1 MAPGT
6 SRGGEQ
12 SQAQTRESPRDT
24 HLLGGPTYMTSP
36 SPPDLLTSQRPH
48 LLTPPPHWGTQ
59 TFRPREI
66 ISDTDKNHILVTG
79 LISQQVASDPGPGFP
94 QTSPCPALRGQCLS
108 YQAVVSSATARKQP
122 PRGAWASPEARK
134 PPSLPTCY
142 LGSPHSPLG
151 LGLLGAPSEGCECR
165 MNPKHAS
172 SRDTCPRPVS
182 RPHPATRSCHGNHPP
197 RLHVPD
203 VQQRQ

>member
-24 HLLGGPTYMTSP
+24 NLLGWPTHMTTP

-59 TFRPREI
+59 TFRPQET

-79 LISQQVASDPGPGFP
+79 ITSQQVASDPGPGFP
-94 QTSPCPALRGQCLS
+94 QTSPCLALRGQYLS
-108 YQAVVSSATARKQP
+108 YQAVVPLATAHKQP
-122 PRGAWASPEARK
+122 PRGSWAS
-134 PPSLPTCY
+134 PSLPTCY

-151 LGLLGAPSEGCECR
+151 LGLLGAPSEGCQCR

-182 RPHPATRSCHGNHPP
+182 RPHSATGSCHGNRPP
-197 RLHVPD
+197 WLHVPD